1 MRYNFT
7 GDLRKQ
13 LIWHAKQLEVAK
25 LLTTSCSYFKYKI
38 ALTVVGLIKM
48 RKRYFELFFARLS
61 LIEKLCGG
69 FHAKIS
75 TGSNS
80 VRDEHFSLCLFSI
93 HFLIDVVNIFRYVV
107 ELISQPNA
115 WRSFLFPLLLFQSEI
130 IVDRIGDLCL
140 NCC

>member
-48 RKRYFELFFARLS
+48 RKRYFELFFARLL

-80 VRDEHFSLCLFSI
+80 VRDEYFSLCLFSI

-107 ELISQPNA
+107 ELISQPTHGGHFYSRFCFFKA
-115 WRSFLFPLLLFQSEI
+115 KS
-130 IVDRIGDLCL
+130 
-140 NCC
+140 